1 MAHVDGSEPLD
12 KLREFQ
18 FDPPY
23 YEESQLML
31 MKLPVSVVVEP
42 GPDVVIKLSFGRDYV
57 LRFETPPGFEYQ
69 VQSSSDLDDWSDLGD
84 TFIDD
89 GSGMR
94 AVSVT
99 PADESSTFYRIIGT
113 SVDT

>member
-1 MAHVDGSEPLD
+1 MAHVEGSEPSE

-23 YEESQLML
+23 YEEAQLML

-57 LRFETPPGFEYQ
+57 LRFDTPAGFEYQ
-69 VQSSSDLDDWSDLGD
+69 VQSSSDLDAWSDVGD
-84 TFIDD
+84 TFMDD
-89 GSGMR
+89 GSMR
-94 AVSVT
+94 AVPVT
-99 PADESSTFYRIIGT
+99 LGDETGTFYRIMGT